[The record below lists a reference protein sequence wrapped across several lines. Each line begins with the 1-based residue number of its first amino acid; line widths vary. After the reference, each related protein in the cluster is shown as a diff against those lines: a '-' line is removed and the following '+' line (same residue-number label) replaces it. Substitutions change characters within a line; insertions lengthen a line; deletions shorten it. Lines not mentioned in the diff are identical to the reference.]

1 MKKLSLLLVGL
12 LSISFVAYA
21 GAFLTNDTGAD
32 AVGLRVTFSEPVTI
46 TAFGDTLTAVTPQTL
61 SSEIVFSGGTV
72 GAWGGQWFNY
82 APATATIVQAE
93 WLLDRATGSVST
105 AENSNASDSTHA
117 STIDVLD
124 ASTIDVLENDSTFG
138 QRPTV
143 PDTARDLVYGY
154 LEKPRECGTYAST
167 QVPIYV
173 SIPIATPID
182 YVFSAE
188 VDIESEVVLHR
199 VDETDLVGAVTVPQI
214 PATVKLCLFVNGDPV
229 GPSFTVEIENGYQA
243 ITLAIQEIPGIES
256 RTPLPPA
263 FHRGACVTD
272 IWGSYLYGAHGEW
285 ATVHT
290 RDYFEH
296 TCLRL
301 AEDGVADVY
310 VTSFIE
316 YVTIYPSPQMQLFG
330 EGGAGGIS
338 RADLEEMTRIAHE
351 YGLRFHLMYNAYSTQ
366 QESLM
371 TYLWRTA
378 KTETWIRTLLDEYQ
392 SVIVEEARKAE
403 ACGVDYFMLNW
414 QHGAV
419 SYRGH
424 ESLWADRWGEIVDAV
439 AQVYTGKLQY
449 NLPMWDDIH
458 DIVTGAV
465 PLSTFDR
472 IDSFLYSQWN
482 PNFDTH
488 SDSLPI
494 VYGEFREMIANL
506 QAFANAVPQPLYL
519 EVAFQS
525 TDGYLVDGWYD
536 VAIGLV
542 GNTRPDFFE
551 QARLYEGLL
560 QAITQSDVV
569 DGIISYKYHWDD
581 PFGPDLDMSA
591 LARMDLSAS
600 VRNKPA
606 EAVLKRWFGGE
617 ASPASN
623 LSEEA
628 LAAINRPWCQ
638 SIAYEVPYSGPEEP
652 LKNCSFVIDDF
663 QQPGLR
669 SALGGVYDYDS
680 HEKHHPE
687 ESTTS
692 LCSIA
697 REEDDSGNAFLA
709 AAYAHNSWLKV
720 RLTGF
725 GEFDASRYEGV
736 QLTLWGDHRLVADL
750 ELGTVNPNHEW
761 KAYQLYGLQLSEQP
775 RTFRIPF
782 ADLGLQSDGS
792 SDGLFENLESLLE
805 IGIFV
810 EKGDGILFIDDM
822 CVY

>member
-1 MKKLSLLLVGL
+1 MKRILWVTVLLMAGSLSA
-12 LSISFVAYA
+12 SA
-21 GAFLTNDTGAD
+21 GEVVMNDTGLTAH
-32 AVGLRVTFSEPVTI
+32 GLRVTFSEPVTI
-46 TAFGDTLTAVTPQTL
+46 GAYGDTLT
-61 SSEIVFSGGTV
+61 IVEPLGASTVFTFSGGEV
-72 GAWGGQWFNY
+72 EPWGDHWLIWE
-82 APATATIVQAE
+82 PATATLVRSE
-93 WLLDRATGSVST
+93 WLADRGTLSSGTVGSSSVADPSLPSPGDVLGEDSAFGHRPT
-105 AENSNASDSTHA
+105 LSNAT
-117 STIDVLD
+117 
-124 ASTIDVLENDSTFG
+124 
-138 QRPTV
+138 
-143 PDTARDLVYGY
+143 RDLVYGY
-154 LEKPRECGTYAST
+154 LETPRECRTYSRAR
-167 QVPIYV
+167 VPLYV
-173 SIPIATPID
+173 SIPIATPAE
-182 YVFSAE
+182 YVFSVN
-188 VDIESEVVLHR
+188 VDGVPEGALSR
-199 VDETDLVGAVTVPQI
+199 VDETNLVGAVTVPQI
-214 PATVKLCLFVNGDPV
+214 PATVELFLVVNGDPI
-229 GPSFTVEIENGYQA
+229 GASFTVEIENGYQA
-243 ITLAIQEIPGIES
+243 ITCAIQGIPGVES
-256 RTPLPPA
+256 RAPLPMA

-272 IWGSYLYGAHGEW
+272 VWGSYLYGAHGEW

-301 AEDGVADVY
+301 AEDGATDVY
-310 VTSFIE
+310 ITSFIE
-316 YVTIYPSPQMQLFG
+316 YVTIYPSPQMRLFG

-338 RADLEEMTRIAHE
+338 RADLEELTRIAHE
-351 YGLRFHLMYNAYSTQ
+351 YGLRFHLMYNAYSAQ
-366 QESLM
+366 QESRM
-371 TYLWRTA
+371 TYLWRAA

-403 ACGVDYFMLNW
+403 SCGVDYFMLNW

-419 SYRGH
+419 NYRGH
-424 ESLWADRWGEIVDAV
+424 EGLWADRWGEIVDAV

-449 NLPMWDDIH
+449 NLPMWDDVH

-506 QAFANAVPQPLYL
+506 QAFADAVPQPLYL

-581 PFGPDLDMSA
+581 PFGPDLDMNA

-617 ASPASN
+617 ASPTSN

-628 LAAINRPWCQ
+628 LTAMNRPWCQ
-638 SIAYEVPYSGPEEP
+638 SIAYEVPYSDSAESLNE
-652 LKNCSFVIDDF
+652 CAFVVDDF

-687 ESTTS
+687 ASTTS
-692 LCSIA
+692 SCRIG
-697 REEDDSGNAFLA
+697 RGEDESGNAFLS
-709 AAYAHNSWLKV
+709 AAYAHDSWLKV
-720 RLTGF
+720 RLTSF
-725 GEFDASRYEGV
+725 GEFDASGYEGV

-750 ELGTVNPNHEW
+750 ELGTVNPYREW
-761 KAYQLYGLQLSEQP
+761 KAYWLYGLQLSEQP

-782 ADLGLQSDGS
+782 ADLRLQSDS
-792 SDGLFENLESLLE
+792 SADDLFVDLERLLA
-805 IGIFV
+805 IAIFV
-810 EKGDGILFIDDM
+810 EKGDGILFVDDI
-822 CVY
+822 CFY